1 MFDGVLFDLDG
12 TLWDAT
18 PAISCTRTD
27 FTTMSRDALD
37 MIAANTPQPK
47 EKYYPAVLIERESIV
62 TPQTEN

>member
-1 MFDGVLFDLDG
+1 
-12 TLWDAT
+12 
-18 PAISCTRTD
+18 
-27 FTTMSRDALD
+27 